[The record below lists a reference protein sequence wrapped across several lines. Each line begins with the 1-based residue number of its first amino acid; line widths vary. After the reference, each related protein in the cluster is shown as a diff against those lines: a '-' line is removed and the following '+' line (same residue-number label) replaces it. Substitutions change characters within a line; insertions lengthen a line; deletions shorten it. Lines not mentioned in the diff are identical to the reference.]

1 MKRNLIV
8 ILLIFVIILL
18 ILSVIFILQLTNM
31 QDVKKVYD
39 EDIEFF
45 NKYQDVQ
52 FDITDF
58 ISIMNK
64 AIENNNKHEIQQN
77 EEKEYIEDDKY
88 SIKIYLRLD
97 DREELIPMEVLMLSD
112 SGGSKV
118 ISELFADIVYRYDSI
133 EYHELTG
140 RVKKIVIYGFTKTD
154 EAEFKPYD

>member
-52 FDITDF
+52 FDVTDF

-77 EEKEYIEDDKY
+77 EDDKY

-133 EYHELTG
+133 EYHESTG

>member
-52 FDITDF
+52 FDVTDF

-64 AIENNNKHEIQQN
+64 AIENNNKQ
-77 EEKEYIEDDKY
+77 
-88 SIKIYLRLD
+88 
-97 DREELIPMEVLMLSD
+97 
-112 SGGSKV
+112 
-118 ISELFADIVYRYDSI
+118 FDIWGDNN
-133 EYHELTG
+133 
-140 RVKKIVIYGFTKTD
+140 D
-154 EAEFKPYD
+154 